1 VVYRSLLVLL
11 AGLIVIGSVPARSS
25 QPEPSFVIQGDNK
38 IGYFAVKGDGTLYGA
53 NQAFGDPTSI
63 VRGRY
68 QNCRVGWRSAGLS
81 IQFYNL
87 GGGDPGD
94 DDAEQAPV
102 LVVEDG

>member
-1 VVYRSLLVLL
+1 
-11 AGLIVIGSVPARSS
+11 
-25 QPEPSFVIQGDNK
+25 
-38 IGYFAVKGDGTLYGA
+38 
-53 NQAFGDPTSI
+53 
-63 VRGRY
+63 
-68 QNCRVGWRSAGLS
+68 VGWRSAGLS